1 MNTFV
6 PLLRKEIGML
16 FGSWIAYVLIAVF
29 LALVGYTFV
38 SFLFITRRVT
48 VLHVFFQSAVLL
60 VMIVPLVTMRQFA
73 EERRLGTL
81 ELLLTAPIREI
92 ELVLAKFLA
101 SLLVSLVMIAL
112 TICYPLT
119 LQAVAEP
126 SWTVIASG
134 YLGLVLLA
142 CALTAMGLAIS
153 AATASQV
160 VAGAFGMGLFLLL
173 WMMDALAQLL
183 PDPWDNLFVN
193 FSLLAH
199 FTPLATGGLYLSDVG
214 YFLTLTLVGLLLAW
228 RALAR
233 R

>member
-1 MNTFV
+1 MKTFA

-126 SWTVIASG
+126 SWALIASG

-193 FSLLAH
+193 VSLLAH